1 VREALRAK
9 KQKPFGLKSKSPC
22 GAKARYARPALR
34 AGKPMYTILME
45 PVQKSAQS
53 AADFLMPYLD
63 QFKSGDLDLKTL
75 SSEEFARIV
84 YSLKRGDRVLDYG
97 KNPELYAFK
106 LKIMS
111 FNPAL

>member
-1 VREALRAK
+1 
-9 KQKPFGLKSKSPC
+9 
-22 GAKARYARPALR
+22 
-34 AGKPMYTILME
+34 MYTVSME

-106 LKIMS
+106 LEIMS